1 VEESTDA
8 SVLTTSLGEPQVFA
22 AIYDRHAAV
31 LFRFL
36 VRRVGRDTA
45 DELLGETFRVAF
57 QRRGSFDTRH
67 PSARPWLFGIATN
80 LLAKHRRGEARRL
93 RALSRLGAD
102 APEGVADRVA
112 ARVDAEMRWR
122 RVGEAIAELPAAER
136 DALLLHVWEGLTYDE
151 VGAALGIPTGTVRSR
166 LNRARQRLRELDMP
180 GGEEPHSDRAPAR
193 GRIGP

>member
-1 VEESTDA
+1 MEESTDA
-8 SVLTTSLGEPQVFA
+8 SVVTTSLGEPQVFS

-93 RALSRLGAD
+93 RALSRLGTD
-102 APEGVADRVA
+102 ATEGLADRVA
-112 ARVDAEMRWR
+112 ARVDAETMWR
-122 RVGEAIAELPAAER
+122 RVGEAIADLPAAER
-136 DALLLHVWEGLTYDE
+136 DALLLYVWEGLTYEE
-151 VGAALGIPTGTVRSR
+151 VGTALGIPTGTVRSR
-166 LNRARQRLRELDMP
+166 LNRARQRLRELAMP
-180 GGEEPHSDRAPAR
+180 GGEEPHSDRAPVR
-193 GRIGP
+193 GRIGQ